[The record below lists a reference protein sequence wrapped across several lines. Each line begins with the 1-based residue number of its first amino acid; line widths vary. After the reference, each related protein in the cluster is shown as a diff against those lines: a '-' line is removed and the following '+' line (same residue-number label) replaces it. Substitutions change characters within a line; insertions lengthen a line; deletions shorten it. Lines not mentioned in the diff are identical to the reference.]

1 MVLLP
6 FSGCSHH
13 GGVTAAW
20 FCLRSQLVC
29 LWIILGTLLLG
40 IFIAPS
46 KAFSL
51 NYGSARLDDVVWPMP
66 ATAVGH
72 YMAELMGLI
81 ILLWACGMMRRK
93 PALVAIG
100 LAFVALIASHTRT
113 ALVAMLIGLLVAGLS
128 LFVSNRGV
136 RRAFAISL
144 VVMVVIVLPLSPLIS
159 TWLARGQN
167 ADALSHLSGR
177 TSYWGLVLSESRP
190 ETNKIFGSGMTDD
203 AVINQGPGQNGLP
216 IDSSW
221 LATYQNQGVVGCVLI
236 GLMFLILV
244 ITAVLRPRGP
254 TRAMALFL
262 IVFTLVGSYT
272 STGVGEAS
280 PLLLDLTL
288 AASLL
293 VPRARSSPVAPP
305 PLLIAD

>member
-1 MVLLP
+1 
-6 FSGCSHH
+6 
-13 GGVTAAW
+13 
-20 FCLRSQLVC
+20 
-29 LWIILGTLLLG
+29 
-40 IFIAPS
+40 
-46 KAFSL
+46 
-51 NYGSARLDDVVWPMP
+51 
-66 ATAVGH
+66 
-72 YMAELMGLI
+72 MAELTGLI

-93 PALVAIG
+93 TALMGIG
-100 LAFVALIASHTRT
+100 LGFVALIASHTRT
-113 ALVAMLIGLLVAGLS
+113 ALVAMLVGLLVAGLS

-144 VVMVVIVLPLSPLIS
+144 VVIVVIVLPLSPLIS

-167 ADALSHLSGR
+167 ADALTHLSGR

-203 AVINQGPGQNGLP
+203 AVINQGPGENGLP

-221 LATYQNQGVVGCVLI
+221 LATYQNQGVVGCILI
-236 GLMFLILV
+236 GLMLLILV
-244 ITAVLRPRGP
+244 IQAVLRPRGP
-254 TRAMALFL
+254 TRALAIFL
-262 IVFTLVGSYT
+262 IVYTLVGSYT

-293 VPRARSSPVAPP
+293 VPRARCSAGASLA
-305 PLLIAD
+305 LQTAE